1 MKLKV
6 NDKNLKLMLKILQ
19 KPPSQLSTK
28 KNTLMGKYYAKIYMD
43 LVCTVL

>member
-28 KNTLMGKYYAKIYMD
+28 KNTLMGKYAKIYMD